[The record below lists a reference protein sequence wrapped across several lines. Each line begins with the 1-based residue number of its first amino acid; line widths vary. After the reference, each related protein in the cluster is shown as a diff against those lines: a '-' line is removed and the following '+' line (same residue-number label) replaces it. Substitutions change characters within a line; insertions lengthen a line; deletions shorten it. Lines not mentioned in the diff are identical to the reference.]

1 MTLRILSVAL
11 SCLFSTALVAQ
22 TVEFSESVNQ
32 TLAQNPQRDVTAAQI
47 EQAEAAL
54 NQASL
59 SRLPRFN
66 LAITA
71 SHTDNP
77 LNVFG
82 MKLQQSEVLEA
93 DFIPDDLNNP
103 DPYTDINTRIE
114 MQLPIWNG
122 GRISQFKQQAQAML
136 AAAQQGDVAVQ
147 QTLTYYV
154 YEAYEGV
161 HAARTF
167 ISVAEQA
174 YKAARSYVDTTQ
186 NLVNQGVVVR
196 SELLSA
202 QANAAEISVL
212 LEQAQNQEQMA
223 LDALRMLMGLA
234 PNAPLD
240 VGSRVAMN
248 LPLADLD
255 ALITAA
261 LQNNPQLEAKRRALL
276 ADQAAVGVAKAD
288 LYPQINVMARSDWND
303 DQLGFKAQS
312 YSLAAMASWTFWDFG
327 LTQRSV
333 DQARAKLKVAD
344 ATLRSEELDVR
355 MQVLQAWRQYQNEL
369 KKLAANQAA
378 ERFATEAQALVSR
391 RYETGI
397 ATMTEVLVSQAQ
409 LDKARAELVNS
420 QYAINLQTARLR
432 LATGQMQLHDLSL
445 EN

>member
-432 LATGQMQLHDLSL
+432 LATGQMQLDDLSL

>member
-59 SRLPRFN
+59 SRLPHFN

-432 LATGQMQLHDLSL
+432 LATGQMQLDDLSL